1 MRKNVKYQYTCVLVL
16 KYKLYH
22 DSIYTKP
29 PEHKW
34 HKQTLHL
41 EILGFAY
48 APVSGIPRTPLPGE
62 QRGIRPRPCSNSR

>member
-48 APVSGIPRTPLPGE
+48 QI
-62 QRGIRPRPCSNSR
+62 